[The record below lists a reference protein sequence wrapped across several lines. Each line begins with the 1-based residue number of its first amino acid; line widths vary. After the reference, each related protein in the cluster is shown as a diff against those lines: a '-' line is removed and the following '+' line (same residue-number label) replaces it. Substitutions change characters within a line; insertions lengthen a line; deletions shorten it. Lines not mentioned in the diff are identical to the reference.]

1 LNEKLVNLITAK
13 AKFLA
18 VNTQANTGNYG
29 FNLITKYP
37 RADYVCLDEP
47 EARLATQSKF
57 GDLKELIV
65 HLGNKLNCKKIMI
78 TRGHLATLSYDC
90 QNRELIEVPVF
101 SGKVVDTVGA
111 GDAFFSIT
119 SLCASLNWPTEMIA
133 FIGNVVGALAVGIVG
148 NRSSVESKHLFQ
160 FITTLLK

>member
-1 LNEKLVNLITAK
+1 
-13 AKFLA
+13 
-18 VNTQANTGNYG
+18 
-29 FNLITKYP
+29 
-37 RADYVCLDEP
+37 
-47 EARLATQSKF
+47 
-57 GDLKELIV
+57 
-65 HLGNKLNCKKIMI
+65 MI

-148 NRSSVESKHLFQ
+148 NRSSVEPKHLFQ